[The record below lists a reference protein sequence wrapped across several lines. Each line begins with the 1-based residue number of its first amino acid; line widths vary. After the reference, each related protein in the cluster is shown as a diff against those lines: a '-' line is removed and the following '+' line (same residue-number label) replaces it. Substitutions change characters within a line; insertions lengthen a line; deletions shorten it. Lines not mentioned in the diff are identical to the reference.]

1 MALDHI
7 LLGLLR
13 TPASGYELRRAFTEN
28 IRHFW
33 SAELSQIYPTLQRLE
48 RRGLLR
54 SRAEPSPKGP
64 ARRVYSLTAKGRKH
78 LDRWLRLDPVMGT
91 ERFEYLAQ
99 LYFMD
104 ELGDFAETRRFMEE
118 LRTRL
123 ATWLAELKRIEDGAL
138 QQIRAHQG
146 QISPSGFH
154 RYAALRMGLLSIA
167 AKIVWCDET
176 LASLEQGLAAEG
188 APPHPDPLPRAG
200 GAGNTASER
209 KTGT

>member
-48 RRGLLR
+48 KRGLLK
-54 SRAEPSPKGP
+54 SRIQPSPKGP
-64 ARRVYSLTAKGRKH
+64 ARRVYSLTAKGRQD
-78 LDRWLRLDPVMGT
+78 LERWLRRDPMIGT
-91 ERFEYLAQ
+91 ERFGYLAQ

-104 ELGDFAETRRFMEE
+104 ALNDPIQTRRFMQE

-123 ATWLAELKRIEDGAL
+123 ATWLAELKRIEDDAL
-138 QQIRAHQG
+138 RQIAEHQG
-146 QISPSGFH
+146 QMSASGFH
-154 RYAALRMGLLSIA
+154 RYAALRMGLHSIA
-167 AKIVWCDET
+167 AKIAWCDET
-176 LASLEQGLAAEG
+176 LAALDE
-188 APPHPDPLPRAG
+188 RMAG
-200 GAGNTASER
+200 GEEMTESLRETGHEYAS
-209 KTGT
+209 

>member
-28 IRHFW
+28 VRHFW

-48 RRGLLR
+48 KRGLLK
-54 SRAEPSPKGP
+54 SRVEPSPKGP
-64 ARRVYSLTAKGRKH
+64 ARRVYSLTAKGRTH
-78 LDRWLRLDPVMGT
+78 LQRWLRLDPVMGT

-104 ELGDFAETRRFMEE
+104 ELGDLAETRRFMAQ

-123 ATWLAELKRIEDGAL
+123 ATWLAELKRIEEDAL
-138 QQIRAHQG
+138 RQISEHEGRV
-146 QISPSGFH
+146 SPSGFH
-154 RYAALRMGLLSIA
+154 RFAALRMGLLSIA
-167 AKIVWCDET
+167 AKIAWCDET
-176 LASLEQGLAAEG
+176 LRALDERLAAEL
-188 APPHPDPLPRAG
+188 ASCHPNPLPRSRGEGIA
-200 GAGNTASER
+200 AQ
-209 KTGT
+209 

>member
-48 RRGLLR
+48 KRGLLK
-54 SRAEPSPKGP
+54 SRIQPSPKGP
-64 ARRVYSLTAKGRKH
+64 ARRVYSLTAKGRKD
-78 LDRWLRLDPVMGT
+78 LERWLRRDPMIGT

-104 ELGDFAETRRFMEE
+104 ALNDLIQTRRFMQE

-123 ATWLAELKRIEDGAL
+123 ATWLAELKRIEDDAL
-138 QQIRAHQG
+138 RQIAEHKG
-146 QISPSGFH
+146 QMSLSGFH
-154 RYAALRMGLLSIA
+154 RYAALRMGLHSIA
-167 AKIVWCDET
+167 AKIAWCDET
-176 LASLEQGLAAEG
+176 LAALDE
-188 APPHPDPLPRAG
+188 RMAG
-200 GAGNTASER
+200 GERMTESLRETGHEYAS
-209 KTGT
+209 